1 MKKKLQKVIGV
12 LSTMKDFNMKPNF
25 SELERKYG
33 IDRHTIKKYYENGGI
48 PERKKFK
55 KVSKWDPLYDLIVSL
70 ADVPGSYL
78 MSIFQVLN
86 YEYNGNLPGNYNSFK
101 AYTYRRGIKCAPSNQ
116 TPHIYYET
124 EPGEQLQCDWKENLK
139 VHSVNGR
146 FMNSM
151 FSLLP
156 LDIHES
162 MCLFILLEKQK
173 MILFGVCLK
182 HLEDWVA

>member
-55 KVSKWDPLYDLIVSL
+55 KVSKWDPLYDLIISL
-70 ADVPGSYL
+70 SDVPGSYL

-86 YEYNGNLPGNYNSFK
+86 YEYNGNPSRILLLLLLHVPSFWHCHMPALPVNRLLQKDSDYERCK
-101 AYTYRRGIKCAPSNQ
+101 CLRRNCNP
-116 TPHIYYET
+116 T
-124 EPGEQLQCDWKENLK
+124 
-139 VHSVNGR
+139 HSVS
-146 FMNSM
+146 FLCVSALHQDM
-151 FSLLP
+151 LL
-156 LDIHES
+156 H
-162 MCLFILLEKQK
+162 ILLQN
-173 MILFGVCLK
+173 VHCR
-182 HLEDWVA
+182 